1 MIAEAASRPSLRD
14 ISSFEKRKG
23 RDGNFAAPTVV
34 LIGEKDDWVPA
45 AECTKMMAEAA
56 DNAAWQEIR
65 RLLAR
70 SIAP

>member
-1 MIAEAASRPSLRD
+1 VIAEAASRPSLRD

-56 DNAAWQEIR
+56 DNAAWQEMR

-70 SIAP
+70 TIGP